1 MPKYVEDGI
10 ADIAI
15 CGENVL
21 EEYDSDVEKKLL
33 LDFASCRLSLAVPK
47 QVEYSGVSYFQGK
60 RIATSYP
67 NSLKKYLT
75 KNGVEADVH
84 LISGS
89 VEIAPNIGLAD
100 GICDLVST
108 GSTLLKNGLKEVEIM
123 LKSQSCLVANRQLNG
138 EKASILEQLMF
149 RLNSVLKAKDN
160 KYVLLN
166 APNENLEKI
175 TSLLPGMRSPSVLPL
190 AEPGWSS
197 VHSVMNENDFW
208 NTIASLKEAGAEGI
222 LIIPIEKMM
231 A

>member
-1 MPKYVEDGI
+1 
-10 ADIAI
+10 
-15 CGENVL
+15 
-21 EEYDSDVEKKLL
+21 
-33 LDFASCRLSLAVPK
+33 
-47 QVEYSGVSYFQGK
+47 
-60 RIATSYP
+60 
-67 NSLKKYLT
+67 
-75 KNGVEADVH
+75 VEADVH

-108 GSTLLKNGLKEVEIM
+108 GSPLLKNGLKEVEIM

-138 EKASILEQLMF
+138 EKAAILEQLMF

-197 VHSVMNENDFW
+197 W